1 MAVEVASKELPVD
14 ASGAVSEGCS
24 NSTGIG
30 SSLASADGFLS
41 FAGSG
46 RDPLGDA
53 FGACF
58 VAPSDC
64 LPRLFLKTCDCGF
77 ADAGVVFAM
86 AW

>member
-1 MAVEVASKELPVD
+1 MAVEVASKALPVD
-14 ASGAVSEGCS
+14 ASGA
-24 NSTGIG
+24 
-30 SSLASADGFLS
+30 
-41 FAGSG
+41 G